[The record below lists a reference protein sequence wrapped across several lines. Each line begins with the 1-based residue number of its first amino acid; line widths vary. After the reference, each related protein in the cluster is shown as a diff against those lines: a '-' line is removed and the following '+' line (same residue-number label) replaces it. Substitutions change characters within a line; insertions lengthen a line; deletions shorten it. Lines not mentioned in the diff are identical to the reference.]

1 MLQYAD
7 KVCPHGTPWRED
19 SQCVGAGGVIEV
31 QLKLKVLN
39 HAIIVIELFARF
51 GMAEGDSEPSI
62 ENCYDYILYAAS
74 C

>member
-7 KVCPHGTPWRED
+7 KVCPHSTPWRED

-31 QLKLKVLN
+31 RLNLKILD

-51 GMAEGDSEPSI
+51 GMDDGDVEPFL
-62 ENCYDYILYAAS
+62 EH
-74 C
+74 